1 MRIDQEVTDY
11 AHTLPVVRHLV
22 KNGGLE
28 FRAPVTVIVG
38 ENGTGKSTL
47 LEAIA
52 GAMGINPE
60 GGTSTLMRFNYAQTE
75 SRLFEAL
82 TLSRKENPRISV
94 FLRGETF
101 FNFASEHDAATLFS
115 EKLHPRSHGQSV
127 QQFLDVY
134 LKKRGLFIFDEP
146 ESGLSGLAQ
155 LALLG
160 QIYKAASNGSQF
172 IIATHSVILPGIPG
186 ADIYQIS
193 NDGIVPV
200 GYEQVETVAVVRE
213 FLADPYGVAD
223 YVCELDD

>member
-1 MRIDQEVTDY
+1 MRIDGDVTDY
-11 AHTLPVVRHLV
+11 AHTLPVVRHLI
-22 KNGGLE
+22 KDGGLE
-28 FRAPVTVIVG
+28 FRAPVTIIVG

-82 TLSRKENPRISV
+82 TLIRKQNPRISV

-101 FNFASEHDAATLFS
+101 FNFASEHDAATCFS

-134 LKKRGLFIFDEP
+134 LKQRGLFIFDEP

-186 ADIYQIS
+186 ADIYQIGR
-193 NDGIVPV
+193 DGIAPID
-200 GYEQVETVAVVRE
+200 YEEVETVAVVRE

-223 YVCELDD
+223 YVCEQDD